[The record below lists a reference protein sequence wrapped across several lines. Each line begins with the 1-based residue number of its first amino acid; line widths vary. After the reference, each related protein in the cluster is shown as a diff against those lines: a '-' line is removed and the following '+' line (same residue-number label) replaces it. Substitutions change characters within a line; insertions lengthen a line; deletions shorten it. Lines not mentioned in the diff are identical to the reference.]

1 MLEREKTSGDR
12 LLILL
17 PVAAMASVFVLPM
30 PMDSLLGIVILVL
43 LVRRVRAG
51 RGIPAEYR
59 DPLLLCALLLV
70 MLLGLSVLRTG
81 GSAEAIAQV
90 WLRILLWLCVVLAL
104 SLACREPEPLRRTFS
119 RWVACAAGIG
129 ALICLGIADDPFAA
143 GYRLEGFFRLNSPG
157 KLGYMYAAVP
167 PILLAGMP
175 GERPV
180 WRLLM
185 GGVFALSLL
194 IVYLTDTR
202 AAWLGAAL
210 GLLVLGIAW
219 RAGNRKRFFAIT
231 ATCIVALGLVVGV
244 VLLLAGEE
252 LRQAL
257 LPRGDSYRLT
267 IWRFHLREILERAP
281 LFGQGMLRELTVT
294 SGPRTF
300 HGAHNMYLAT
310 ALHTGVVGLC
320 NLLVLLAWMVL
331 RLSANL
337 DKPLARMALSLL
349 CVGLAVFT
357 FHGDRL
363 IDKLNFVYFAIWL
376 PLGVAL
382 ALAWR
387 EQRLP
392 LFAPQPAFRG
402 RR

>member
-1 MLEREKTSGDR
+1 MREPASRRDE

-17 PVAAMASVFVLPM
+17 AVAAMASVFFLPM
-30 PMDSLLGIVILVL
+30 PMDSLLGIAILVL

-51 RGIPAEYR
+51 QGIPAEYR
-59 DPLLLCALLLV
+59 DPLMLCALLLI
-70 MLLGLSVLRTG
+70 MLLGLSVLRAG
-81 GSAEAIAQV
+81 GTASAVTQV

-104 SLACREPEPLRRTFS
+104 SLACRDPEPFRRMFS
-119 RWVACAAGIG
+119 RWVTCAAGIG
-129 ALICLGIADDPFAA
+129 ALLCLGIADDPFAA
-143 GYRLEGFFRLNSPG
+143 GNRLEGIFRLNNPA

-175 GERPV
+175 GERPL

-185 GGVFALSLL
+185 GAVFALSLL

-219 RAGNRKRFFAIT
+219 RAGTRRRFFAIT
-231 ATCIVALGLVVGV
+231 ATCIVALGLVVGG
-244 VLLLAGEE
+244 VLLLASEE
-252 LRQAL
+252 LQQAL
-257 LPRGDSYRLT
+257 LPRGDSYRFT
-267 IWRFHLREILERAP
+267 IWRFHLREILEHAP

-294 SGPRTF
+294 AGSRTF
-300 HGAHNMYLAT
+300 HGAHSVYLAM
-310 ALHTGVVGLC
+310 ALHTGFAGLA
-320 NLLVLLAWMVL
+320 LLLILLAWMVL
-331 RLSANL
+331 RLSVHL
-337 DKPLARMALSLL
+337 DKPVARLALSLL

-363 IDKLNFVYFAIWL
+363 IDKINFIYFTIWL
-376 PLGVAL
+376 PLAVAL

-387 EQRLP
+387 EQR
-392 LFAPQPAFRG
+392 
-402 RR
+402 

>member
-1 MLEREKTSGDR
+1 MSGDR
-12 LLILL
+12 LLTLL

-30 PMDSLLGIVILVL
+30 PMDSVLGIAMLVL
-43 LVRRVRAG
+43 LARRARAG
-51 RGIPAEYR
+51 RGLPGEYR
-59 DPLLLCALLLV
+59 DPLLLCALLLIV
-70 MLLGLSVLRTG
+70 LLGLSVLRAG
-81 GSAEAIAQV
+81 GPALAIAQV
-90 WLRILLWLCVVLAL
+90 WLRGLLWFCFVLAL
-104 SLACREPEPLRRTFS
+104 SLACREPEPLRRLFS
-119 RWVACAAGIG
+119 RWVTCAAGIG
-129 ALICLGIADDPFAA
+129 AVICLGMADDPTAA
-143 GYRLEGFFRLNSPG
+143 GNRLEGVFRLNSPG

-185 GGVFALSLL
+185 GGVLALSLM

-202 AAWLGAAL
+202 AAWLGTVL

-219 RAGNRKRFFAIT
+219 RAGDRKRFFAIT
-231 ATCIVALGLVVGV
+231 ATCIAALGLMAGA
-244 VLLLAGEE
+244 VLLLADEE

-257 LPRGDSYRLT
+257 LPRGDSYRFT
-267 IWRFHLREILERAP
+267 IWGVHLREILDHSP
-281 LFGQGMLRELTVT
+281 LLGQGMLLELTVP
-294 SGPRTF
+294 SGRMTF
-300 HGAHNMYLAT
+300 HGAHSMYLAT
-310 ALHTGVVGLC
+310 ALHAGLLGLC

-331 RLSANL
+331 RLSAHL
-337 DKPLARMALSLL
+337 DKPVARLALSLL

-363 IDKLNFVYFAIWL
+363 IDKINFVYFALWL

-387 EQRLP
+387 ERH
-392 LFAPQPAFRG
+392 AATVAAGPATG
-402 RR
+402 G